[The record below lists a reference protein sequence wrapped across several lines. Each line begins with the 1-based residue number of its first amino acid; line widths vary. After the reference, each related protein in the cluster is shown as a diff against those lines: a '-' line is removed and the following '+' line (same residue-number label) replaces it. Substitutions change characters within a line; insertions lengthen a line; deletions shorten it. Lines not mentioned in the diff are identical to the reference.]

1 MEIFCG
7 SKTHHA
13 IFPYLSQDQ
22 ECEQWIQ
29 GWIMISGFSPP
40 PPTSYC
46 FVLGLL
52 SDKRLTSSGFVEG
65 LLCGRPFAGRW
76 RGQGCPSRAACP
88 VQFNMVAVKEG
99 LVVQPGK
106 GHWSVWVW
114 NHGLLIYPG
123 SWTNWILTPAE
134 FPKRGCLFCSSPTKL
149 DWRRL
154 VLYLSDTCPGE
165 TCWPD

>member
-29 GWIMISGFSPP
+29 GWIMISGFSLP

-106 GHWSVWVW
+106 GHWSAPV
-114 NHGLLIYPG
+114 GLPFDSFKRREKKKFSLERYWKSTQGLRQWPG
-123 SWTNWILTPAE
+123 LWGRWAAL
-134 FPKRGCLFCSSPTKL
+134 
-149 DWRRL
+149 
-154 VLYLSDTCPGE
+154 
-165 TCWPD
+165 